1 LNSIL
6 FGEIETNGGMSS
18 ADEEKIL
25 ALYSIY
31 VVYYPRVAGKEQNT
45 AAYADC
51 SLSALRDR
59 VYDRYSRYPG
69 GQASQCR
76 LLQKV
81 SRGLH
86 KKSPSGK
93 RPLRMP
99 ILQHH
104 LRAIR
109 SELDLVGNAKH
120 RVYWALWLCQWQGVN
135 R

>member
-1 LNSIL
+1 MPPA
-6 FGEIETNGGMSS
+6 E
-18 ADEEKIL
+18 EEKIL
-25 ALYSIY
+25 ALYLIY

-59 VYDRYSRYPG
+59 VYDQYSRYPG
-69 GQASQCR
+69 GQPSQCR
-76 LLQKV
+76 FLQKV

-93 RPLRMP
+93 RPARMP

-109 SELDLVGNAKH
+109 SALDLEDNALH
-120 RVYWALWLCQWQGVN
+120 RAYWALWLSQWQGVN